1 MFLGNYFQNIQST
14 YKKFFFSGISF
25 DSSEIKKN
33 NIFFAIKG
41 NKVDGNNFISSAISN
56 GAKIVVTEKKIN
68 GLKNGILFIQSNN
81 IRKLLAEISFKI
93 NNKIPNNIIAVT
105 GTNGKSSIAD
115 FYYQILDLNNKKV
128 ASIGTLGIKSK
139 KYKKDLS
146 NTTIDPIQLSKILN
160 KLKKQNINN
169 VIMEASSH
177 GLSQNRL
184 DGLLF
189 NTGIFTNLSQDHL
202 DYHKNTKNYLKAKLY
217 LFEKL
222 IKTKGTII
230 TIPNNILQGDVK
242 TAIINTGRL
251 AVNTTV
257 GLLGT
262 VDVANKMGFPKY
274 EKEDYGQTLGKWG
287 VGPGC
292 YIVLPVLGPST
303 VRDTAG
309 SFANILGGDPWY
321 NASVHGNNEFLSEGA
336 YITSK
341 ALNGIDFRSDNL
353 ESLDNLEKNSID
365 FYASLRSLYLQDREN
380 KIKNNQRGTV
390 EVIYKDEEDWEEID
404 SK

>member
-1 MFLGNYFQNIQST
+1 MQKKLTIVFIYVFLLAFNANAGSDGELAF
-14 YKKFFFSGISF
+14 KK
-25 DSSEIKKN
+25 DQPQEIKDCFEKLN
-33 NIFFAIKG
+33 RVTFAFNKGLDRTLIKP
-41 NKVDGNNFISSAISN
+41 I
-56 GAKIVVTEKKIN
+56 AKGYRN
-68 GLKNGILFIQSNN
+68 L
-81 IRKLLAEISFKI
+81 
-93 NNKIPNNIIAVT
+93 PN
-105 GTNGKSSIAD
+105 
-115 FYYQILDLNNKKV
+115 
-128 ASIGTLGIKSK
+128 
-139 KYKKDLS
+139 
-146 NTTIDPIQLSKILN
+146 PIQKGTKN
-160 KLKKQNINN
+160 A
-169 VIMEASSH
+169 V
-177 GLSQNRL
+177 
-184 DGLLF
+184 
-189 NTGIFTNLSQDHL
+189 TNLSTL
-202 DYHKNTKNYLKAKLY
+202 
-217 LFEKL
+217 
-222 IKTKGTII
+222 I

-251 AVNTTV
+251 VVNTTV

-321 NASVHGNNEFLSEGA
+321 NASVHGNNEFLSEGV

-341 ALNGIDFRSDNL
+341 ALSGIDFRSDNL
-353 ESLDNLEKNSID
+353 ESLDNLEENSID

-380 KIKNNQRGTV
+380 KIKNNQRGNV
-390 EVIYKDEEDWEEID
+390 KVIYNDEEDWEEVD